1 VECCATQQTSITI
14 FGNDTS
20 HCSIYSGKTKM
31 YYILQSD
38 IRGYLPTSLV
48 DSSIPS
54 SMVDLFK
61 QLKAAVD
68 SKLLSSHQ

>member
-1 VECCATQQTSITI
+1 MECCATQQKSMTI
-14 FGNDTS
+14 FGSDTLN
-20 HCSIYSGKTKM
+20 CSIYSGKTKM
-31 YYILQSD
+31 YYMLQSD